1 MTDLVGLEEEEG
13 RVNMEVELR
22 EEGLRRLEGDKDS
35 RAEEEGSMMEGEDF
49 SMEDSMEEEEGKIV
63 EVTNVVTLTRGE
75 EKDSMVSF
83 LDFFSL
89 LSL

>member
-1 MTDLVGLEEEEG
+1 MTDLVDLEEEEG
-13 RVNMEVELR
+13 RVSMDLDSK

-49 SMEDSMEEEEGKIV
+49 SMEDSMEEEEGKNV

-75 EKDSMVSF
+75 EKDSMVSS
-83 LDFFSL
+83 LDFSFSL
-89 LSL
+89 